1 MSSWISPLGLGLAL
15 ALASPLAAAPVPIQ
29 DGGIYLAQDG
39 LVVVEVESTPTTGAW
54 TEVSDGSGH
63 TFQSYYRWDGPDHFN
78 SPGNGVLG
86 YRLLLDQPG
95 DWRLSV
101 HNRHDHPDSTLEN
114 DVWVRVDGGTW
125 FKLYSNGS
133 STVGV
138 WNWMSKFDIH
148 GSSHPNAGWTL
159 DSGEHLL
166 EFSGRS
172 NAFMIDR
179 FHLYIEP
186 NGNGKNESM
195 PESLAIL
202 GESTCS
208 PNEDNT
214 TGRPAVIGAT
224 GSTFVEINRLTLGA
238 NGMPT
243 YELGLFLASQ
253 TPAFVPGAG
262 GSAGNLCLGG
272 SIARWRKFVKSSG
285 SSGSFELSVDVT
297 QIPAAG
303 TTSIQPGETWH
314 FQAWYRDGAR
324 SNFTDAVAV
333 TFQ

>member
-1 MSSWISPLGLGLAL
+1 
-15 ALASPLAAAPVPIQ
+15 
-29 DGGIYLAQDG
+29 
-39 LVVVEVESTPTTGAW
+39 
-54 TEVSDGSGH
+54 
-63 TFQSYYRWDGPDHFN
+63 
-78 SPGNGVLG
+78 
-86 YRLLLDQPG
+86 
-95 DWRLSV
+95 
-101 HNRHDHPDSTLEN
+101 
-114 DVWVRVDGGTW
+114 
-125 FKLYSNGS
+125 
-133 STVGV
+133 
-138 WNWMSKFDIH
+138 
-148 GSSHPNAGWTL
+148 
-159 DSGEHLL
+159 
-166 EFSGRS
+166 
-172 NAFMIDR
+172 MIDR

-243 YELGLFLASQ
+243 FELGLFLASQ

-272 SIARWRKFVKSSG
+272 SIARWRKFVKNSG
-285 SSGSFELSVDVT
+285 ATGSFELSVDVT
-297 QIPAAG
+297 QVPLAG

-314 FQAWYRDGAR
+314 FQAWYRDGVR
-324 SNFTDAVAV
+324 SNFTDAVAI